1 MLIVT
6 EKESYSDYEDYGDIA
21 INWETIKGR
30 VGGWVR
36 GLFGSAGEDLYSRC
50 GELKMGDRDSNKGGT
65 KGNCV
70 KILQDYLW
78 RLGYYQKLY
87 PDTYYS
93 KDVDGIFGERTR
105 NAVITFQKE
114 HGLPMTGIVDKATW
128 QVLTGSVGTK
138 PEVVVHHPTYVPYP
152 VYVPTPTPTY
162 TPPAKTPPSPPPAK
176 AEVSPFEKYLP
187 YIMVGMAGVILVVAL
202 TKMKEK

>member
-1 MLIVT
+1 MVIAT
-6 EKESYSDYEDYGDIA
+6 EKEGYGIHIANYEIKPTEWIKTIGG
-21 INWETIKGR
+21 WIKGI
-30 VGGWVR
+30 
-36 GLFGSAGEDLYSRC
+36 FSAGEDLYARC
-50 GELKMGDRDSNKGGT
+50 GELKMGDKDSDKGGT

-70 KILQDYLW
+70 KILQSYLW
-78 RLGYYQKLY
+78 KLGYYQKLY

-202 TKMKEK
+202 TKMKEKE

>member
-1 MLIVT
+1 MIVAT
-6 EKESYSDYEDYGDIA
+6 EKEGYEGITA
-21 INWETIKGR
+21 NWVTDKIKA
-30 VGGWVR
+30 GWQWLT
-36 GLFGSAGEDLYSRC
+36 GLFSAGEDLYARC
-50 GELKMGDRDSNKGGT
+50 GELKMGDKDSDKGGT

-78 RLGYYQKLY
+78 KLGYFQKLF
-87 PDTYYS
+87 PDTYYA

-128 QVLTGSVGTK
+128 QALTGAVGTK
-138 PEVVVHHPTYVPYP
+138 PEVVVYQPYP

-162 TPPAKTPPSPPPAK
+162 TPPAKTPPTKVPPAK
-176 AEVSPFEKYLP
+176 AEVSPWEMFEKYLP
-187 YIMVGMAGVILVVAL
+187 FIMVGMAGVILYVAL
-202 TKMKEK
+202 TRK

>member
-1 MLIVT
+1 MIVAT
-6 EKESYSDYEDYGDIA
+6 EKEGYGIHIANYE
-21 INWETIKGR
+21 IKPTEWIKTM
-30 VGGWVR
+30 GGWVK
-36 GLFGSAGEDLYSRC
+36 GLFGSAGEDLYARC

-78 RLGYYQKLY
+78 RLGYYQKLF

-93 KDVDGIFGERTR
+93 KDVDGIFGQRTWT
-105 NAVITFQKE
+105 AVGLFQKE

-128 QVLTGSVGTK
+128 QVLTGAVGTK
-138 PEVVVHHPTYVPYP
+138 PEVVVYQPYP
-152 VYVPTPTPTY
+152 VYVPTPTY
-162 TPPAKTPPSPPPAK
+162 TPPAKTPPAKVPPTKVPPAK

-202 TKMKEK
+202 TKMKEKE